1 MNKVECE
8 VAALSSSPSPGGA
21 YALILKEVYGN
32 RKLPIVIGQFEAQAI
47 ALELQ
52 GEKPSRP
59 LTHDLIKTIIEN
71 LGATVEEI
79 VITEL
84 RDSTYYA
91 KIVLEQS
98 ALTNEVDA
106 RPSDAI
112 AIALRTQSPIFVSE
126 RVFDL
131 AGFISTGDTVADAM
145 EEEERVK
152 GTNSGRESKVAALQ
166 NQLREAL
173 ENEDYERAARLRDEI
188 NKLQGGFSQQ

>member
-152 GTNSGRESKVAALQ
+152 ETNSGRESKVAALQ

-188 NKLQGGFSQQ
+188 NKLQGGFSQH

>member
-131 AGFISTGDTVADAM
+131 AGFISTGDTVADAL

-152 GTNSGRESKVAALQ
+152 ETNSGKESKVAALQ

-188 NKLQGGFSQQ
+188 NKLQGGFSQH

>member
-98 ALTNEVDA
+98 SLTNEVDA

-152 GTNSGRESKVAALQ
+152 GTNSARESKVAALQ

-173 ENEDYERAARLRDEI
+173 ENEDYERAAKLRDEI
-188 NKLQGGFSQQ
+188 NKLQGGFSRQ

>member
-152 GTNSGRESKVAALQ
+152 ETNSGRESKVAALQ

-173 ENEDYERAARLRDEI
+173 ENEDYERAAWLRDEI
-188 NKLQGGFSQQ
+188 NKLQGGFSQH